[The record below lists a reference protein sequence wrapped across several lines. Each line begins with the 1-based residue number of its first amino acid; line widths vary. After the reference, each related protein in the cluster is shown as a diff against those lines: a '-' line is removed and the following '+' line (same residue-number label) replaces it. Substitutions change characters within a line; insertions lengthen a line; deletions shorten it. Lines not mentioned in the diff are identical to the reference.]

1 MFATIVFVAILFAVD
16 QILKIYF
23 STNYGLNETETVFAG
38 FLNIG
43 YIRNYGVAFGMF
55 SGMKWTIVL
64 IGLVMSILIS
74 TVLVKSKQVYIRVAL
89 GLVLAGATGN
99 LFDRLSVGYVID
111 YLQMPIL
118 PVVGSTI
125 FNISDVYIIVG
136 CAIILF
142 FEVRNKPN
150 SKNDMPVQF

>member
-1 MFATIVFVAILFAVD
+1 
-16 QILKIYF
+16 
-23 STNYGLNETETVFAG
+23 
-38 FLNIG
+38 
-43 YIRNYGVAFGMF
+43 
-55 SGMKWTIVL
+55 MKWTIVL

>member
-1 MFATIVFVAILFAVD
+1 MFVAILFAVD

-23 STNYGLNETETVFAG
+23 STNYGLNETEKVFAG

-55 SGMKWTIVL
+55 SGMKWAIVL
-64 IGLVMSILIS
+64 IGAVISILIS
-74 TVLVKSKQVYIRVAL
+74 TVLVKSKQVYIKIAL
-89 GLVLAGATGN
+89 VLVLAGAIGN

-118 PVVGSTI
+118 PFVGSTI

-142 FEVRNKPN
+142 FEVRSKPN
-150 SKNDMPVQF
+150 SKNDMLVQF

>member
-1 MFATIVFVAILFAVD
+1 MFVAILFAVD

-23 STNYGLNETETVFAG
+23 STNYGLNETEKVFAG

-55 SGMKWTIVL
+55 SGMKWAIVL
-64 IGLVMSILIS
+64 IGAVISILIS
-74 TVLVKSKQVYIRVAL
+74 TVLVKSKQVYIKIAL
-89 GLVLAGATGN
+89 VLVLAGAIGN

-118 PVVGSTI
+118 PFVGSTI

-136 CAIILF
+136 CEIILF
-142 FEVRNKPN
+142 FEVRSKPN
-150 SKNDMPVQF
+150 SKNDMLVQF

>member
-1 MFATIVFVAILFAVD
+1 MFVAILFAVD

-23 STNYGLNETETVFAG
+23 STNYGLNETEKVFAG

-55 SGMKWTIVL
+55 SGMKWAIVL
-64 IGLVMSILIS
+64 IGAVISILIS
-74 TVLVKSKQVYIRVAL
+74 TVLVKSKQVYIKIAL
-89 GLVLAGATGN
+89 VLVLAGAIGN

-118 PVVGSTI
+118 PFVGATI

-142 FEVRNKPN
+142 FEVRSKPN

>member
-1 MFATIVFVAILFAVD
+1 MFVAILFVVD

-23 STNYGLNETETVFAG
+23 STNYGLNETEKVFAG

-55 SGMKWTIVL
+55 SGMKWAIVL
-64 IGLVMSILIS
+64 IGAVISILIS
-74 TVLVKSKQVYIRVAL
+74 TVLVKSKQVYIKIAL
-89 GLVLAGATGN
+89 GLVLAGAIGN

-111 YLQMPIL
+111 YLQIPIL
-118 PVVGSTI
+118 PFVGSTI

-142 FEVRNKPN
+142 FEVRSKSN